1 LHDAVQT
8 AFQQDIRGA
17 AMVISVL
24 FTRLSLATDMS
35 EVNDAAREAQEELKS
50 LGQEIEALERANCGI
65 PPSSG
70 PKPV

>member
-1 LHDAVQT
+1 
-8 AFQQDIRGA
+8 
-17 AMVISVL
+17 MVISVL

-50 LGQEIEALERANCGI
+50 LGQEIEALEQANCGI

>member
-1 LHDAVQT
+1 
-8 AFQQDIRGA
+8 
-17 AMVISVL
+17 MVISVL

-65 PPSSG
+65 PPPSG

>member
-1 LHDAVQT
+1 
-8 AFQQDIRGA
+8 
-17 AMVISVL
+17 MVISVL
-24 FTRLSLATDMS
+24 FMRLSLATDTS

-70 PKPV
+70 PKPL